1 MTHLNI
7 LMKTLKKAFRFL
19 ALILIIA
26 LASVLPVPI
35 TFYKKDDLTKYQIE
49 QIDTEDKDTEN
60 EDAKEIF

>member
-1 MTHLNI
+1 
-7 LMKTLKKAFRFL
+7 MKTLKKAFRFL

>member
-35 TFYKKDDLTKYQIE
+35 TFYKKDDLPKYQIE

>member
-1 MTHLNI
+1 
-7 LMKTLKKAFRFL
+7 MKTLKKAFRFL

-35 TFYKKDDLTKYQIE
+35 TFYKKDDLPKYQIE